1 MVFALDHVQHRFS
14 DRALDTTLL
23 QAARRAP
30 AREEKTGGGGDAGYT
45 VTPGQAHYGYQAHV
59 AVDETHTLNYFV
71 TKVSNLR
78 LY

>member
-1 MVFALDHVQHRFS
+1 MCERDQGLRVVTPHTGEVRCERFAQPGCR
-14 DRALDTTLL
+14 
-23 QAARRAP
+23 
-30 AREEKTGGGGDAGYT
+30 GGGGSDAGYT

-59 AVDETHTLNYFV
+59 TVDETHMLNYFV